1 MFDHRKSRAVAASKN
16 TINSDWPQEG
26 RREGPDP
33 CVGRSLCNFCC
44 VPGKREMEQEEDS
57 QAHPQCGQ
65 EACPLSSEHFL
76 PVQGGELLSLFLGK
90 WPRLG
95 YGLR

>member
-16 TINSDWPQEG
+16 TINSDWPQEE

-33 CVGRSLCNFCC
+33 CVSHCATSTVL
-44 VPGKREMEQEEDS
+44 PGKREMEQEGDS

-65 EACPLSSEHFL
+65 EACPLCSEHFL

-90 WPRLG
+90 WPQLG